1 MNNLAGPPACSSYV
15 VDGDFGSNAVTLP
28 DKQPNSNRGQKRSG
42 QIKRPSLESKP
53 PRPSIFTTLSHTHT
67 PSYPRFLHHRAMP
80 RSSQTESLT
89 CQDGGRRRDTL
100 AASPVEPG
108 QRLACM
114 PSSAGFAVFESVL
127 RQAADSLCKDEQD
140 FSQWPQRWP
149 EPKLASRCNAGS
161 STFTQPLL
169 RLAFR
174 GVKLDQ
180 GLGF

>member
-1 MNNLAGPPACSSYV
+1 MGILEVMLSHSQTNNPTPTEAKNVPDKSKGHPLNP
-15 VDGDFGSNAVTLP
+15 NLP
-28 DKQPNSNRGQKRSG
+28 DPLFSQL
-42 QIKRPSLESKP
+42 SL
-53 PRPSIFTTLSHTHT
+53 THTHT